1 MGRHSRRKRNSGK
14 GCRNLGAT
22 RPGKGRQRKHL
33 SAVKILHRCRLVK
46 DKGQQRRGSATGR
59 TKKNRLLHIASQ
71 VKKRDFKSPGD
82 KRNCD
87 ICRLYPYVAS
97 NAAHKW
103 RDLAR
108 QLGLTEPNISAIDA
122 NQRGNAK
129 ESCIEAIETWRLSS
143 GRNATVPELKK
154 ALVGAGL
161 KLVADEMDD
170 HLDTVLGGDQSPLQI
185 SIERGRLHHHGQ
197 RLTLTIHIQEG
208 SVQGWTTHPEEH
220 IRQTE
225 MPAADAAVSARTTP
239 MMFQTM
245 PCQGTFGNRKRDKL
259 CHGMV
264 TQLEKLAWQGHWQ
277 KLDRF
282 ASRASR
288 RYKGQP
294 DVVIRVMFEK
304 VLACNFRYDLEGG
317 YACLKQAEKLLFKT
331 DDAHHHQAR
340 MLEVKAVLLKK
351 QKKYREAKT
360 AIDLAQ
366 QALVS
371 MKKGRD
377 QGKIWYTFASLHAL
391 MFINSDRVT
400 SHQPLVRG
408 TCQSPYHSAMLGF
421 QQALDNFQAEEEDR
435 LYRDKRCG
443 IVHVRRA
450 QLLLQCWSEARRFD
464 NDVYISEENLKEA
477 ENNLHEVENKYWENI
492 PNRTK
497 CYWHLAK
504 SDLHRYRCNKQRAR
518 ELAKEALKIAKSFGF
533 SSEVM
538 YAKDRLSFIKD
549 LPK

>member
-1 MGRHSRRKRNSGK
+1 MGRHSRRKRTSGK
-14 GCRNLGAT
+14 GSRNLGAT

-33 SAVKILHRCRLVK
+33 SAVKIRHRCRLVK
-46 DKGQQRRGSATGR
+46 DKGQQRSGSATGR
-59 TKKNRLLHIASQ
+59 TKKNRLIHIASQ

-82 KRNCD
+82 NRNCD

-97 NAAHKW
+97 NVAHKW

-122 NQRGNAK
+122 NQRGDAK
-129 ESCIEAIETWRLSS
+129 ESCIEAIETWRLRS
-143 GRNATVPELKK
+143 GRSATVPELKK
-154 ALVGAGL
+154 ALVEAGL
-161 KLVADEMDD
+161 KLVADEMD
-170 HLDTVLGGDQSPLQI
+170 
-185 SIERGRLHHHGQ
+185 EF
-197 RLTLTIHIQEG
+197 
-208 SVQGWTTHPEEH
+208 
-220 IRQTE
+220 
-225 MPAADAAVSARTTP
+225 PAADDTAVSMRTTP

-245 PCQGTFGNRKRDKL
+245 PCQGTFGNRKRDKV
-259 CHGMV
+259 CHEMV

-277 KLDRF
+277 KLGRF

-288 RYKGQP
+288 RYKDQP

-351 QKKYREAKT
+351 QKKYQEAKT

-391 MFINSDRVT
+391 MFINSEVT
-400 SHQPLVRG
+400 SHQLLVSG
-408 TCQSPYHSAMLGF
+408 TCQSPYHSAMRGF
-421 QQALDNFQAEEEDR
+421 QQALDNFQAEEDDS

-443 IVHVRRA
+443 IVHVRQA

-464 NDVYISEENLKEA
+464 KDVYISEENLKEA

-533 SSEVM
+533 SSEM
-538 YAKDRLSFIKD
+538 SFII
-549 LPK
+549 L